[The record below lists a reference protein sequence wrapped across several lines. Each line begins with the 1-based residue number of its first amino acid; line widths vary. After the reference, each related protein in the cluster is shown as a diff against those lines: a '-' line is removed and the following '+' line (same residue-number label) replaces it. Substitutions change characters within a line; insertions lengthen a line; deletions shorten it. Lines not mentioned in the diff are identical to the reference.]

1 MKRSHLVPL
10 LLALA
15 GLATLPACSVNPATG
30 QQMFSLMSP
39 DEERSVGAEE
49 HPKILAEFGGAYDN
63 PKVAAYV
70 QQLGEKLAAVSE
82 IPDLKFTFTVLDS
95 PIVNAFALPGGYV
108 YISRGLM
115 VVARNEAEL
124 AGVVGHEI
132 GHVVARHSAQR
143 YTAAVGA
150 GVGSQILG
158 IFLGGI
164 AAQAATPLLQGAL
177 ASYSRDQELE
187 ADTLGVRYIART
199 GFQTRAMA
207 DFLAQMEEFAKL
219 EARLS
224 GEADPAE
231 RYNIMS
237 THPRTQ
243 ARVQQAVA
251 AANVGQTSGART
263 GATEYLRAIDGMTFG
278 ESDKE
283 GLVRGRAFWHRE
295 LNFHFMVPEGFRMT
309 NTPTQVVAKGPN
321 GAAIL
326 FSGGPRDYRGAMT
339 AYIRDVWAARGQLSG
354 LERIDIN
361 GMEAGTATTRVNVG
375 GRTMDARFIA
385 IRYSQDQIYRFVMLT
400 QPGDTSRLS
409 APMREATYSFRK
421 LTAAERESVRPRR
434 IALRTVE
441 PGMDVAHFARQM
453 QVDSAPEEWFRVING
468 LIVPGEQPPV
478 GQLVKIV
485 VQ

>member
-1 MKRSHLVPL
+1 MKLRIFAA
-10 LLALA
+10 LLAA
-15 GLATLPACSVNPATG
+15 CAAAAALPACSVNPATG

-39 DEERSVGAEE
+39 EEEQRVGAEE
-49 HPKILAEFGGAYDN
+49 HPKILAQFGGAYDN
-63 PKVAAYV
+63 PKIAAYV
-70 QQLGEKLAAVSE
+70 QQLGARLAAVSE
-82 IPDLKFTFTVLDS
+82 IPNQKFTFTVLDS

-115 VVARNEAEL
+115 AVARSEAEL

-132 GHVVARHSAQR
+132 GHVVARHTAQR

-158 IFLGGI
+158 IFLGGV

-199 GFQTRAMA
+199 GYQTRAMA
-207 DFLAQMEEFAKL
+207 DFLAEMEEYAKH

-224 GEADPAE
+224 GEPDPAE

-237 THPRTQ
+237 THPRTPE
-243 ARVQQAVA
+243 RVQQAVA
-251 AANVGQTSGART
+251 AANVVQAGGART
-263 GATEYLRAIDGMTFG
+263 AADEYLRAIDGMTFG
-278 ESDKE
+278 ESDSE
-283 GLVRGRAFWHRE
+283 GLVRGRAFYHRP
-295 LNFHFMVPEGFRMT
+295 LDFHFSVPEGFKLT
-309 NTPTQVVAKGPN
+309 NTPKQVVAKGPN
-321 GAAIL
+321 EAVIL
-326 FSGGPRDYRGAMT
+326 FSGGPKYRGAMT
-339 AYIRDVWAARGQLSG
+339 SYIRDEWAARAQLSG
-354 LERIDIN
+354 LERIDVN
-361 GMEAGTATTRVNVG
+361 GMEAGTASARVSVG
-375 GRTMDARFIA
+375 GKAMDARFVA
-385 IRYSQDQIYRFVMLT
+385 IRYSADQIYRFVMLT
-400 QPGDTSRLS
+400 QPGDTARLS
-409 APMREATYSFRK
+409 VPLRETTYSFRR
-421 LTAAERESVRPRR
+421 LTAEERNSVRPRR
-434 IALRTVE
+434 IAVRTVE
-441 PGMDVAHFARQM
+441 PGMTVATFARQM